1 MRSRSPLVFILL
13 LAGCAPAP
21 VKTGGKETPQT
32 PTSPLCWRSLAP
44 ETGEQDL
51 GLSVTESTLAANGSG
66 EVWLGWEET
75 ESKVIRWNAGS
86 WRSVSLP
93 ERNGYERPNS
103 PLIAASSTGG
113 AVMALRAN
121 GPRGTTS
128 LHIARATKADAW
140 EWLGPPRLSSEKSS
154 THAQSTALA
163 VTKEGEPIVAWTEE
177 RDGEMAGLF
186 AERWDGRVWKRLGVL
201 EPQGFD
207 YYLSPVLA
215 VDSKGK
221 IWLAWKGTGGRPH
234 VARWDESAWTDIGL
248 ESLQSLAVG
257 PDVFGL
263 AMLVDGRD
271 QPWLFWLADVR
282 DERTLLAARW
292 DGASWQVVPAPTA
305 PKPKRGVVG
314 TIAAIV
320 HKGEPLVAWT
330 QDDESENQRL
340 YVAERAAG
348 ERWNVRIAEL
358 HLVEGAS
365 AVSTIRLAAGVGDE
379 FFIAWDESGKDKRRT
394 RLVRAYE
401 CAAGEVPAAPPRS
414 TRERDTWPTTVQ
426 QAAQELV
433 REMDE
438 ESKMHIRGTAK
449 KDLIRFHHGWG
460 TGIRNGFGLWRG
472 NDKLIE
478 SCGKGKRVHPDDC
491 SMRIIEAVWDLLQVA
506 GP

>member
-1 MRSRSPLVFILL
+1 VGWSE
-13 LAGCAPAP
+13 LAGRSCAHRA
-21 VKTGGKETPQT
+21 QT
-32 PTSPLCWRSLAP
+32 
-44 ETGEQDL
+44 
-51 GLSVTESTLAANGSG
+51 
-66 EVWLGWEET
+66 
-75 ESKVIRWNAGS
+75 
-86 WRSVSLP
+86 
-93 ERNGYERPNS
+93 
-103 PLIAASSTGG
+103 
-113 AVMALRAN
+113 
-121 GPRGTTS
+121 
-128 LHIARATKADAW
+128 
-140 EWLGPPRLSSEKSS
+140 
-154 THAQSTALA
+154 
-163 VTKEGEPIVAWTEE
+163 
-177 RDGEMAGLF
+177 
-186 AERWDGRVWKRLGVL
+186 
-201 EPQGFD
+201 
-207 YYLSPVLA
+207 
-215 VDSKGK
+215 
-221 IWLAWKGTGGRPH
+221 
-234 VARWDESAWTDIGL
+234 
-248 ESLQSLAVG
+248 
-257 PDVFGL
+257 
-263 AMLVDGRD
+263 
-271 QPWLFWLADVR
+271 
-282 DERTLLAARW
+282 
-292 DGASWQVVPAPTA
+292 
-305 PKPKRGVVG
+305 KRGVVG

-365 AVSTIRLAAGVGDE
+365 AVSTIRLAAGVRDE